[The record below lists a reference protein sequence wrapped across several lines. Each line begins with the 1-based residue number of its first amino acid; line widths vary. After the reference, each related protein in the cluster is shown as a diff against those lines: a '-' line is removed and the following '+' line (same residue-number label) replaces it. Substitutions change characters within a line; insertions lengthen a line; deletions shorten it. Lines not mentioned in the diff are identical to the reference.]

1 MAHHLADAG
10 IGPGDHIGIYGLNSA
25 EWLEAA
31 LAAYKIRAV
40 PVNVNYRYVADEL
53 RYLFDNADLK
63 AVVHDRG
70 LAPRVLAVRDSL
82 PLLRHLVPIDDG
94 SGAEAAAAL
103 TRLGSVG
110 FAAASGRASGREKAR
125 KD

>member
-70 LAPRVLAVRDSL
+70 LAPRVLAVRASL
-82 PLLRHLVPIDDG
+82 PLLRHLVPIDAG
-94 SGAEAAAAL
+94 HGA
-103 TRLGSVG
+103 TPPDPPPRRGPV
-110 FAAASGRASGREKAR
+110 
-125 KD
+125 

>member
-1 MAHHLADAG
+1 MFVCFHITIVFFQCNADHRDSHVLTH
-10 IGPGDHIGIYGLNSA
+10 PCPHRRSSDLIYGLNSA

-63 AVVHDRG
+63 ALVHDRG
-70 LAPRVLAVRDSL
+70 LAPRVLAVRSEEHTSELQSL
-82 PLLRHLVPIDDG
+82 MRISYAVY
-94 SGAEAAAAL
+94 
-103 TRLGSVG
+103 
-110 FAAASGRASGREKAR
+110 
-125 KD
+125 

>member
-82 PLLRHLVPIDDG
+82 PLRSEEHTYELQSLMRISSAVLC
-94 SGAEAAAAL
+94 L
-103 TRLGSVG
+103 TQ
-110 FAAASGRASGREKAR
+110 K
-125 KD
+125 K